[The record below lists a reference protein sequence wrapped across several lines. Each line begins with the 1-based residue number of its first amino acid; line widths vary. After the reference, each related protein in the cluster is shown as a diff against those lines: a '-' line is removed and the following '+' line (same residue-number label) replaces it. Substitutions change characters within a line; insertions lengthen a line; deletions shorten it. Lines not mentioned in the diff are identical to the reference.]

1 MHRKTNLFYTS
12 GPNSKFLTFSNYT
25 ESLTGNFLSTDTKI
39 YPSMFLCLYIPG
51 LESEINKKDFI
62 KNYLVAY
69 YENKLATLRD
79 HCIDN
84 NEKCE
89 DHIKPLNYLIE
100 TIYKYIDTKYP
111 GNAVNI
117 KKNLI
122 SYISDI
128 SEQDYNGTYTDTI
141 CIIDFNSNYKFK
153 QIKVENNFP
162 STRKYI
168 SMDEENLYGWENDF
182 IINDYMVT
190 ENETSHQILPKYDE
204 KIEDQPIYNYDSK
217 ISSIQFYSLQNNSD
231 ELNQV
236 KFNII
241 IPLFDV
247 TNINYHT
254 KSYLFENLSLNNSNL
269 NNTYYEIL
277 LKSNK
282 ENDLYRKNVPL
293 GIWFADETIILKK
306 DKNTGF
312 SQNWSLLI
320 SSQFKP
326 FPYSNIK
333 DYQDDTTN
341 SNAFPTFAMVL
352 SRQNEILDEFRKLSR
367 INQELSEKINS
378 LQGQLNNKATE
389 SNIDKIKKDFI
400 QFEYEMTSKYNTL
413 KQEMKEFMENL
424 AWKAAE

>member
-1 MHRKTNLFYTS
+1 MFYNRYMHRKTNLFYTS

-39 YPSMFLCLYIPG
+39 YPSMFLCMYIPG
-51 LESEINKKDFI
+51 LSSETAKENFI

-79 HCIDN
+79 YCIEN

-100 TIYKYIDTKYP
+100 TIYKYLDDQ
-111 GNAVNI
+111 
-117 KKNLI
+117 NLSAYKQKLI
-122 SYISDI
+122 TYVGDI
-128 SEQDYNGTYTDTI
+128 TEQDYNGTYTDTI
-141 CIIDFNSNYKFK
+141 CIIDFTSNYIFK
-153 QIKVENNFP
+153 EIIEDQNFP
-162 STRKYI
+162 SVRKYTNMN
-168 SMDEENLYGWENDF
+168 SESLYGWENDF
-182 IINDYMVT
+182 VISDYMDQQT
-190 ENETSHQILPKYDE
+190 NKSISPIYDE
-204 KIEDQPIYNYDSK
+204 ILEDSPIYNYDSK
-217 ISSIQFYSLQNNSD
+217 ISSIRFTNVQNLKDTPNSI
-231 ELNQV
+231 E
-236 KFNII
+236 FNII

-254 KSYLFENLSLNNSNL
+254 KSYLYENLTLNEEFL
-269 NNTYYEIL
+269 DNTYDIL

-293 GIWFADETIILKK
+293 GIWFAGENITLKK
-306 DKNTGF
+306 DIDTGF
-312 SQNWSLLI
+312 TQNWSLLI

-352 SRQNEILDEFRKLSR
+352 SRQNDILDEFRKLSK
-367 INQELSEKINS
+367 INQELTEKINS

-400 QFEYEMTSKYNTL
+400 QFEYEMTSKYNSL

>member
-39 YPSMFLCLYIPG
+39 YPSLFLCLYIPG
-51 LESEINKKDFI
+51 LENEDKKKDFI
-62 KNYLVAY
+62 TNYLVAY

-79 HCIDN
+79 NCIDN
-84 NEKCE
+84 DEKCE
-89 DHIKPLNYLIE
+89 DYIKPLNYLIE
-100 TIYKYIDTKYP
+100 TIYRYIDENIDSDEIENTK
-111 GNAVNI
+111 N
-117 KKNLI
+117 NLI
-122 SYISDI
+122 TYVNDI

-141 CIIDFNSNYKFK
+141 CIIDFSSKYKFESIQK
-153 QIKVENNFP
+153 TSWP
-162 STRKYI
+162 SVRKYI
-168 SMDEENLYGWENDF
+168 DMSNNTLYGWENDF
-182 IINDYMVT
+182 IIKDYVIQNADGT
-190 ENETSHQILPKYDE
+190 QTSILPKCDE
-204 KIEDQPIYNYDSK
+204 EIEGNNIYNYDST
-217 ISSIQFYSLQNNSD
+217 ISSIKFNSSQNNTLS
-231 ELNQV
+231 EI

-254 KSYLFENLSLNNSNL
+254 KSYLFENLKLNQEMT
-269 NNTYYEIL
+269 NNPYYEIQ

-293 GIWFADETIILKK
+293 GIWFADEVITLMK
-306 DKNTGF
+306 DQNTGF

-352 SRQNEILDEFRKLSR
+352 SRQNEILDEFRKLSK

-400 QFEYEMTSKYNTL
+400 QFEYEMTSKYNSL

-424 AWKAAE
+424 AWHATE

>member
-51 LESEINKKDFI
+51 LESESNKKDFI

-153 QIKVENNFP
+153 QIKVENDFP

-168 SMDEENLYGWENDF
+168 SMEEENLYGWENDF
-182 IINDYMVT
+182 IINDYMVA

-217 ISSIQFYSLQNNSD
+217 ISSIQFDSLQNNSD

-282 ENDLYRKNVPL
+282 ENDLYHKNVPL

>member
-1 MHRKTNLFYTS
+1 MFYTS

-39 YPSMFLCLYIPG
+39 YPSLFLCLYIPE
-51 LESEINKKDFI
+51 LEKEDKKKDFI
-62 KNYLVAY
+62 TNYLVAY

-79 HCIDN
+79 NCIDN
-84 NEKCE
+84 DEKCE

-100 TIYKYIDTKYP
+100 TIYRYIDEKIDSSERE
-111 GNAVNI
+111 NAKN
-117 KKNLI
+117 NLI
-122 SYISDI
+122 TYVNDI
-128 SEQDYNGTYTDTI
+128 SEQDYNGTFTDTI
-141 CIIDFNSNYKFK
+141 CIIDFSSKYRFESIQKTSW
-153 QIKVENNFP
+153 P
-162 STRKYI
+162 SVRKYI
-168 SMDEENLYGWENDF
+168 NMDNNTLYGWENDF
-182 IINDYMVT
+182 IIKDYT
-190 ENETSHQILPKYDE
+190 IQNIDGTETSILPKFDE
-204 KIEDQPIYNYDSK
+204 EMEGNYIYNYDST
-217 ISSIQFYSLQNNSD
+217 ISSIKFNSSQNNTLS
-231 ELNQV
+231 EI

-254 KSYLFENLSLNNSNL
+254 KSYLFENLKLNQEMT
-269 NNTYYEIL
+269 NNPYYEIQ

-293 GIWFADETIILKK
+293 GIWFADEVITLMK
-306 DKNTGF
+306 DQNTGF

-333 DYQDDTTN
+333 DYQDDNTN

-352 SRQNEILDEFRKLSR
+352 SRQNEILDEFRKLSK

-378 LQGQLNNKATE
+378 LQSQLNNKATE

-400 QFEYEMTSKYNTL
+400 QFEYEMTSKYNSL

-424 AWKAAE
+424 TWHATE